1 MEYHLSK
8 TQRVLP
14 TADIINQ
21 ARISLISKLPR
32 KGKGTEAAIQH
43 IRNELAPAFNAA
55 SQSPNYYGFVTGG
68 VTRAAALSDN
78 LVTEYDQNLSVH
90 LPKETISTEVEDAA
104 LKMLCQLL
112 QLDANDWKHRTFT
125 TGATASNILGLA
137 CGREY
142 VIRKRSLSNGRGEV
156 SVGKLG
162 LIRAMNQAGI
172 SSIRI
177 LSSMAHSSLLKAASL
192 IGLGRDAVVD
202 IGKKDSPVKL
212 DLDRLEEQLTESEYG
227 HIVVISCG
235 EVNTGKF
242 ATNGEEMKHIRELC
256 DQYGAWI
263 HVDGA
268 FGIIARML
276 STPETSQQYSR
287 IVSAVEY
294 VELADSITGDGHK
307 LLNVPYDCGF
317 FFSRDPNDAINVFQN
332 AGAAYLNSGQTGD
345 GIISPL
351 NIGIENSRRFRA
363 LPVYATLIAYGE
375 EGYKDMMKRQIDLA
389 RSIAKVIFDH
399 PAYELL
405 PVNQENNLDE
415 TFMVVLFRAS
425 DELLNGNLV
434 RLINETGKIYVSGTQ
449 WDGRPAARVA
459 ISNWQV
465 DVARDVALVK
475 QILDKVSQRNMD

>member
-8 TQRVLP
+8 TQKVLP
-14 TADIINQ
+14 TVDIISQ
-21 ARISLISKLPR
+21 ARISLISTLPQ

-90 LPKETISTEVEDAA
+90 LPKETISTEVEAAA
-104 LKMLCQLL
+104 LKMLCHLL
-112 QLDANDWKHRTFT
+112 RLDTNDWKHRIFT

-142 VIRKRSLSNGRGEV
+142 VIRKRGLNHGHGEV

-162 LIRAMNQAGI
+162 LIRAMNEAGI

-192 IGLGRDAVVD
+192 VGLGRDAVVD

-212 DLDRLEEQLTESEYG
+212 DLDRLEEQLKESEYG
-227 HIVVISCG
+227 HIVVVSCG
-235 EVNTGKF
+235 EVNTGRF

-256 DQYGAWI
+256 DKYDGWI
-263 HVDGA
+263 HIDGA
-268 FGIIARML
+268 FGIMARML
-276 STPETSQQYSR
+276 LTPETSQQYSR

-317 FFSRDPNDAINVFQN
+317 FFSRDPSDAINVFQN

-345 GIISPL
+345 YIISPL

-389 RSIAKVIFDH
+389 RSIAKVILDH

-405 PVNQENNLDE
+405 PENQGDNLDE
-415 TFMVVLFRAS
+415 TFMVVLFRAL
-425 DELLNGNLV
+425 DELLNATLV

-449 WDGRPAARVA
+449 C
-459 ISNWQV
+459 
-465 DVARDVALVK
+465 DVARDVVLVK
-475 QILDKVSQRNMD
+475 QVLDEVSQRNVK